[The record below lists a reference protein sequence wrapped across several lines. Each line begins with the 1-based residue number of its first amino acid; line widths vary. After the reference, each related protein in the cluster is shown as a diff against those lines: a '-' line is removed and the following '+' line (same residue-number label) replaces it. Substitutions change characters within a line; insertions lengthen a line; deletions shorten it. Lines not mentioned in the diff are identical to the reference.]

1 MLWILENTHTRCN
14 GSPLNAGVF
23 LKVCNRSIDQTLH
36 HYPSEQYYFVYAS
49 CSHLATFCCRR
60 NWNRLSWQFIFAH
73 DQNSDERPY
82 LVACV
87 VLLVYS
93 FLFLVWGDFLN
104 YHWLVYHEI
113 PIRCLRVN
121 KKPHHSHFPVTC
133 KYTPFLSMY
142 TCILIIDTEY
152 QSSIGQL

>member
-1 MLWILENTHTRCN
+1 MDLREHPYEMQWLAPERW
-14 GSPLNAGVF
+14 SF
-23 LKVCNRSIDQTLH
+23 FKVCNRSIDQTLH
-36 HYPSEQYYFVYAS
+36 HYPSEQYYFVYAF

-82 LVACV
+82 LLACV

-93 FLFLVWGDFLN
+93 FIFLVWGDFLN
-104 YHWLVYHEI
+104 YHLLVYHEI

-121 KKPHHSHFPVTC
+121 KNHITAISK
-133 KYTPFLSMY
+133 
-142 TCILIIDTEY
+142 
-152 QSSIGQL
+152 